1 MAVCLFGRWLGNVS
15 VKGDR
20 GLFMFDAGQ
29 SSRVP
34 SASAAMDRPPGRF
47 AARARRGR
55 RWLPIFGSLLVHG
68 ALITIATFAWIRARQ
83 AWLASGPS
91 VQIAF
96 DAPGMSE
103 ASPVLPSKPS
113 EAPAARP
120 LASPQVRLELE
131 QRPTPSALPEPTSLS
146 DSAAP
151 AFAPADR
158 ASVSLPESASMFAV
172 PASAP
177 GGAAAAAIADLE
189 GVGGQR
195 TVAFSGLG
203 ASNAQSVVYVVD
215 ASGSMVTSLPFVVAE
230 LERSV
235 ARLSPTQK
243 FGVVLFRRMPT
254 GGDGTETFSPVL
266 VRATDNARQLLHDWL
281 ATTRPSGRSNPL
293 AGLSRAAAYEPD
305 AVFLLSRSIERSGGN
320 VWDLGFES
328 TIARVDALN
337 PARRMLIQTIQFL
350 DDDPTGIM
358 QEIGRRHGSSTD
370 SSGRVILGY
379 RLVGRGEDLAPMSS
393 GGAR

>member
-1 MAVCLFGRWLGNVS
+1 ML
-15 VKGDR
+15 DP
-20 GLFMFDAGQ
+20 GQ
-29 SSRVP
+29 PSTVP
-34 SASAAMDRPPGRF
+34 SATTTLSHARGRSATLARGR
-47 AARARRGR
+47 R

-68 ALITIATFAWIRARQ
+68 TLITIATFAWIRARQ

-103 ASPVLPSKPS
+103 ASPALTSQPS
-113 EAPAARP
+113 ETPAARP
-120 LASPQVRLELE
+120 VVSPEVRLELE
-131 QRPTPSALPEPTSLS
+131 QRPPPSSLPEPTSLS

-151 AFAPADR
+151 AFAPSAPGAVR
-158 ASVSLPESASMFAV
+158 LPESASMFAV

-177 GGAAAAAIADLE
+177 GGAAAAAIADVAGAGE
-189 GVGGQR
+189 A

-203 ASNAQSVVYVVD
+203 ASNAKSVVYVVD

-243 FGVVLFRRMPT
+243 FGVVLFRRLPN

-281 ATTRPSGRSNPL
+281 AATRPSGRSNPL
-293 AGLSRAAAYEPD
+293 VGLSRAAAYEPD

-337 PARRMLIQTIQFL
+337 PARRILIQTIQFL

-370 SSGRVILGY
+370 STGRAILGY
-379 RLVGRGEDLAPMSS
+379 RLVGRGEDLTPASS